1 MVVLIAHSA
10 ETVVWCS
17 SAVKLKDSFYLFNR
31 INQKLQALKQ
41 DASIENPKR
50 NRIYTI
56 KYENVD
62 ILIVHISI
70 EAHFLPH
77 EKPAARYISTLCKL
91 RAVDETRT
99 RDPRLGKPFDE
110 VLTHYHSIFYNS
122 QNSYGRKLINNYP
135 QILSPK

>member
-1 MVVLIAHSA
+1 MVALIAHSA

-41 DASIENPKR
+41 DASIENTKR
-50 NRIYTI
+50 NLTYTI

-70 EAHFLPH
+70 ETHFLP
-77 EKPAARYISTLCKL
+77 
-91 RAVDETRT
+91 
-99 RDPRLGKPFDE
+99 PRKNQQLVIYQHFANVAYCRVEQG
-110 VLTHYHSIFYNS
+110 
-122 QNSYGRKLINNYP
+122 
-135 QILSPK
+135 